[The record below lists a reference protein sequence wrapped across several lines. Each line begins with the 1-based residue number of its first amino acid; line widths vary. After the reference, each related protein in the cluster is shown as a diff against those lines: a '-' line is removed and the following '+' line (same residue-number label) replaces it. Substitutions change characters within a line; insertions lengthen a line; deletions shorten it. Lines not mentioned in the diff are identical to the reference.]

1 VPHHAINDRANNL
14 MADSKLSH
22 KLVQSDASF
31 SFSNGKAQTSY
42 FHSQPF
48 IVKFNTPAPTSAHN
62 VLPNGRL

>member
-14 MADSKLSH
+14 MADSKLSL

-31 SFSNGKAQTSY
+31 PFSNGKASSY

-48 IVKFNTPAPTSAHN
+48 MVKLNTPAPTSAHN